1 MALFRELND
10 VAMATS
16 VCGGWASAG
25 KSTSTPEWLRTG
37 RKGFRREKFLKQ

>member
-25 KSTSTPEWLRTG
+25 KLTMYT
-37 RKGFRREKFLKQ
+37 

>member
-10 VAMATS
+10 VTIATR

-25 KSTSTPEWLRTG
+25 KSTMYT
-37 RKGFRREKFLKQ
+37 